1 MSKRFSGLFAAF
13 SVAFFP
19 FAISTPASAQQL
31 VPRAFWPSPV
41 GTTVAVLGY
50 QRSEGDIV
58 VDQSLPVT
66 GVDSSI
72 DYGQVSFQRAYDWWG
87 RTGTFQIS
95 QAFADGETQGIFEEQ
110 AFTRRTVGAMDTVGR
125 FAINLMGA
133 PAMDRKTFSEKMRDP
148 DPILGVSFTV
158 VAPTGAYDKDR
169 VLNLGTNRWSV
180 QPAIGGIYP
189 ITPTLLLEVE
199 LGVWF
204 FGDNDEFV
212 GSKREQD
219 PVGNLQFHLVKRF
232 GNGIWAALDA
242 NYYTGGRTRI
252 DGVRNSDLQRNSRF
266 GGTLVFPIKRG
277 HALRVGASTGTVTET
292 GGDFDLFSLAY
303 IRAF

>member
-1 MSKRFSGLFAAF
+1 
-13 SVAFFP
+13 
-19 FAISTPASAQQL
+19 
-31 VPRAFWPSPV
+31 
-41 GTTVAVLGY
+41 
-50 QRSEGDIV
+50 
-58 VDQSLPVT
+58 
-66 GVDSSI
+66 
-72 DYGQVSFQRAYDWWG
+72 
-87 RTGTFQIS
+87 
-95 QAFADGETQGIFEEQ
+95 
-110 AFTRRTVGAMDTVGR
+110 
-125 FAINLMGA
+125 
-133 PAMDRKTFSEKMRDP
+133 MRDP

-158 VAPTGAYDKDR
+158 VVPTGAYDKDR
-169 VLNLGTNRWSV
+169 VLNLGTNRGAV
-180 QPAIGGIYP
+180 QPAIGGSYP
-189 ITPTLLLEVE
+189 VTPTLLLEVE

-212 GSKREQD
+212 GSRREQD

-266 GGTLVFPIKRG
+266 GDTLVFPIKRG
-277 HALRVGASTGTVTET
+277 HALRLSASTGTVTET